1 MPIFSNLNEYIYQIQ
16 RMVWELCEC
25 LREVSTQASRRAH
38 SLESELSSCHHLP
51 SSSTQPLYYSYFLF
65 AHTRTHPHTHCTTS
79 DSPEIVGVIV
89 SLETLLHPCV
99 KDLPGFLHNG
109 RSEATSQSHQILF
122 IYSLLFVSVFLAH
135 PELCLPP
142 SSSPFL
148 LSSAASTKKG
158 AES

>member
-1 MPIFSNLNEYIYQIQ
+1 M
-16 RMVWELCEC
+16 CEC
-25 LREVSTQASRRAH
+25 LREVSTQASRGAH
-38 SLESELSSCHHLP
+38 SLESELSFCHHLP

-65 AHTRTHPHTHCTTS
+65 AHTHPHTRCTAS

-109 RSEATSQSHQILF
+109 HSDATSQSHQILF

-135 PELCLPP
+135 PELCLR
-142 SSSPFL
+142 SASVFLSVSPQL
-148 LSSAASTKKG
+148 RRKHKEGGRKLIL
-158 AES
+158 

>member
-1 MPIFSNLNEYIYQIQ
+1 MNIYQIQ
-16 RMVWELCEC
+16 RMIWEVCER

-38 SLESELSSCHHLP
+38 SLESELSFCHHLP
-51 SSSTQPLYYSYFLF
+51 SSSTPLYYSYFLF
-65 AHTRTHPHTHCTTS
+65 AHTHPHTPCTTS

-109 RSEATSQSHQILF
+109 HSDATSQSHQILF

-135 PELCLPP
+135 PELCLR
-142 SSSPFL
+142 SASVFLSVSPQL
-148 LSSAASTKKG
+148 RRKHKEGGRKLIL
-158 AES
+158 